1 MSNNQPA
8 DVRNSRTDPRV
19 ARTTHALGS
28 ALIELIQ
35 ERRYDAITVQQIID
49 RAGVGRATFYA
60 HYRNKDD
67 ALHSSYEGV
76 FTFFESMLDQSVA
89 RRRRLF
95 PVAEFA
101 AHVIKQQALRDALRR
116 SGRLDEAYE
125 MFAGH
130 LAAIIE
136 RRLASWDDVQPT
148 VSLRLVS
155 RMLAGALLEM
165 LRWAEDHPATAG
177 PEEMDRAFHEL
188 ARGVLRKVS

>member
-1 MSNNQPA
+1 M
-8 DVRNSRTDPRV
+8 
-19 ARTTHALGS
+19 ARTTRALAH

-35 ERRYDAITVQQIID
+35 ERRYDDITVQQIID

-67 ALHSSYEGV
+67 ALHSSYEGL
-76 FTFFESMLDQSVA
+76 FAIFESVLDRSVE

-95 PVAEFA
+95 PVAEFV
-101 AHVIKQQALRDALRR
+101 AHVVEQHELRNALRR
-116 SGRLDEAYE
+116 SGRLEEAYE

-130 LAAIIE
+130 IAAIIE

-148 VSLRLVS
+148 ISRRLAA

-165 LRWAEDHPATAG
+165 LRWAEDHPSVAG
-177 PEEMDRAFHEL
+177 PEDMDRAFHEL